1 MTVDTSTREKEINRV
16 TLVGFVVNLILSA
29 AKLAAGIL
37 GRSGAMVADAIHS
50 FSDMATDIVVIVFA
64 RISSKPKDD
73 GHDYGHGKYETLAT
87 IIISLALAAVGIGI
101 LSSSIGSIRT
111 ILEGGTLPRPG
122 AVALVAAVV
131 SIVAKEILYRYTVRV
146 GRRIDSPSVI
156 ANAWHHR
163 SDALSSLG
171 TLAGIGCAYFLGEKW
186 RIADPIA
193 ALLVAVFIFK
203 IALDLIR
210 TGLGELLEKSLP
222 ADVEQEILSI
232 VTANPE
238 IRSPHNLRTRRI
250 GASIAIE
257 VHVRVDG
264 AMSVAHSHA
273 LTVDI
278 EHRLRARFGAGTRQQ
293 RRTPAPPRDA
303 PPPREGSPARQHLR
317 DGSSARRDLRSTG
330 PPLDGPTRPRTT
342 AFPHDSTPFAGTSRR
357 PHENPHDGPTKTRTT
372 APRTWH
378 GVWVFTAREES
389 FLRRR
394 QSDEKRK
401 KFGFSEKNTYLATQN
416 VCRTPVSERA
426 KAHKDK
432 TINTKKDCLSE
443 ENSTLSN

>member
-1 MTVDTSTREKEINRV
+1 MTVDTSTREKEIYRV

-146 GRRIDSPSVI
+146 GRGIDSPSVI

-250 GASIAIE
+250 GASIAIA

-278 EHRLRARFGAGTRQQ
+278 EHRLRARFGAGTMI
-293 RRTPAPPRDA
+293 AIHV
-303 PPPREGSPARQHLR
+303 E
-317 DGSSARRDLRSTG
+317 
-330 PPLDGPTRPRTT
+330 
-342 AFPHDSTPFAGTSRR
+342 PF
-357 PHENPHDGPTKTRTT
+357 K
-372 APRTWH
+372 
-378 GVWVFTAREES
+378 
-389 FLRRR
+389 
-394 QSDEKRK
+394 
-401 KFGFSEKNTYLATQN
+401 
-416 VCRTPVSERA
+416 
-426 KAHKDK
+426 
-432 TINTKKDCLSE
+432 
-443 ENSTLSN
+443 